1 MTDDTCKEESNADQ
15 PRKQVLDISTF
26 LKHVAEAD
34 TSIGRIFLFPLRVSD
49 VSEYAKLPDQSSAER
64 IRRYLP
70 CIASLSA
77 DYSPD
82 KERVAIT
89 AEQVDQLSDDEV
101 EALAGVYASLNT
113 FREAREGSKDRAP
126 VVREPGEAATAYL
139 DRLLLNKIE
148 EQANRSR
155 KLMESAL
162 GSTRGIFDQVRKSSL
177 ELGDSWRQLERLT
190 KATAIPQSPAPA
202 FETKSLEFSNHVAEH
217 TARIARERAEDREM
231 LRLTAET
238 SSKSAKTLQ
247 ELADAAST
255 MLEKLDERDADAKR
269 TTKIQLWIA
278 VGSVVVSAL
287 LAGASFFQDLSN
299 NESGDKWQ
307 AAVLNELKTSNER
320 GTSIQTENL
329 ALRNEVQRLSAIVSA
344 LKDKANAQSQRATSA
359 SQEKKD

>member
-1 MTDDTCKEESNADQ
+1 MDLS
-15 PRKQVLDISTF
+15 IF
-26 LKHVAEAD
+26 LKPFEGTN
-34 TSIGRIFLFPLRVSD
+34 TSIGRVFLFNLRDSD
-49 VSEYAKLPDQSSAER
+49 IGAFEKLPDLPPAER
-64 IRRYLP
+64 IRCYLP
-70 CIASLSA
+70 RIASLSA

-139 DRLLLNKIE
+139 NRLLLNKIE

-162 GSTRGIFDQVRKSSL
+162 GSTQGIFDQVRKSSL

-255 MLEKLDERDADAKR
+255 MLEKLDERDADAKQ
-269 TTKIQLWIA
+269 TTKVQLWIA
-278 VGSVVVSAL
+278 VGSVILSVL
-287 LAGASFFQDLSN
+287 LAVASVFQDFVN

-329 ALRNEVQRLSAIVSA
+329 ALRNEVKRLSAIVSA
-344 LKDKANAQSQRATSA
+344 LEDKANAQSQRAKSA
-359 SQEKKD
+359 PQEKKD